1 MCTHSGGEKQAYT
14 EMISV
19 NERYDVVLAS
29 NSPRRRELLAG
40 MGVDFRVEVISG
52 IDETYPDTLP
62 VEQVAEYLSGR
73 KAQAYEL
80 RPNELLITADTV
92 VISDGRVLGKPADEA
107 EARVM
112 LRELSGKSHRVI
124 TGVTLRSMNREVRLS
139 DVSEVDFAELT
150 ENEIEHYVK
159 RYRPLDK
166 AGAYGI
172 QEWIGYVGIT
182 GIRGSFYNVM
192 GLPTRR
198 LYEELKR
205 F

>member
-1 MCTHSGGEKQAYT
+1 
-14 EMISV
+14 MISV

-52 IDETYPDTLP
+52 IDEKYPDTLP
-62 VEQVAEYLSGR
+62 EEQVAEYLSGR

-80 RPNELLITADTV
+80 SPNELLITADTV
-92 VISDGRVLGKPADEA
+92 VISGGRVLGKPADEA

-150 ENEIEHYVK
+150 EDEIEHYVK

>member
-1 MCTHSGGEKQAYT
+1 M
-14 EMISV
+14 
-19 NERYDVVLAS
+19 
-29 NSPRRRELLAG
+29 
-40 MGVDFRVEVISG
+40 
-52 IDETYPDTLP
+52 
-62 VEQVAEYLSGR
+62 
-73 KAQAYEL
+73 
-80 RPNELLITADTV
+80 
-92 VISDGRVLGKPADEA
+92 
-107 EARVM
+107 
-112 LRELSGKSHRVI
+112 
-124 TGVTLRSMNREVRLS
+124 RSMNREVRLS

-150 ENEIEHYVK
+150 EDEIEHYVK

>member
-92 VISDGRVLGKPADEA
+92 VISGGRVLGKPADEA

-150 ENEIEHYVK
+150 EDEIEHYVK

>member
-1 MCTHSGGEKQAYT
+1 
-14 EMISV
+14 MISV

-80 RPNELLITADTV
+80 SPNELLITADTV
-92 VISDGRVLGKPADEA
+92 VISGWRVLGKPADEA
-107 EARVM
+107 EARAM

-150 ENEIEHYVK
+150 EDEIEHYVK

>member
-1 MCTHSGGEKQAYT
+1 
-14 EMISV
+14 MISV

-92 VISDGRVLGKPADEA
+92 VISGGRVLGKPADEA
-107 EARVM
+107 EARAM

-150 ENEIEHYVK
+150 EDEIEHYVK

>member
-1 MCTHSGGEKQAYT
+1 
-14 EMISV
+14 MISV

>member
-1 MCTHSGGEKQAYT
+1 
-14 EMISV
+14 MISV

-92 VISDGRVLGKPADEA
+92 VISGGRVLGKPADEA

-150 ENEIEHYVK
+150 EDEIEHYVK

>member
-1 MCTHSGGEKQAYT
+1 
-14 EMISV
+14 MISV

-80 RPNELLITADTV
+80 RPNELLITADTA

-107 EARVM
+107 EARAM

-150 ENEIEHYVK
+150 EDEIEHYVK

>member
-150 ENEIEHYVK
+150 EDEIEHYVK

>member
-1 MCTHSGGEKQAYT
+1 
-14 EMISV
+14 MISV

-92 VISDGRVLGKPADEA
+92 VICGGRVLGKPADEA
-107 EARVM
+107 EARAM

-150 ENEIEHYVK
+150 EDEIEHYVK

>member
-1 MCTHSGGEKQAYT
+1 
-14 EMISV
+14 MISV

-92 VISDGRVLGKPADEA
+92 VICGGRVLGKPADEA
-107 EARVM
+107 EARAM
-112 LRELSGKSHRVI
+112 LRERSGTSHRVI

-150 ENEIEHYVK
+150 EDEIEHYVK

>member
-1 MCTHSGGEKQAYT
+1 M
-14 EMISV
+14 
-19 NERYDVVLAS
+19 
-29 NSPRRRELLAG
+29 
-40 MGVDFRVEVISG
+40 ISG

>member
-1 MCTHSGGEKQAYT
+1 
-14 EMISV
+14 MISV

-107 EARVM
+107 EARAM

-150 ENEIEHYVK
+150 EDEIEHYVK

>member
-1 MCTHSGGEKQAYT
+1 
-14 EMISV
+14 MISV

-80 RPNELLITADTV
+80 SPNELLITADTV
-92 VISDGRVLGKPADEA
+92 VISGGRVLGKPADEA
-107 EARVM
+107 EARAM

-150 ENEIEHYVK
+150 EDEIEHYVK

>member
-1 MCTHSGGEKQAYT
+1 
-14 EMISV
+14 MISV

-92 VISDGRVLGKPADEA
+92 VICGGRVLGKPADEA

-150 ENEIEHYVK
+150 EDEIEHYVK

>member
-1 MCTHSGGEKQAYT
+1 
-14 EMISV
+14 MISV

-92 VISDGRVLGKPADEA
+92 VISGGRVLGKPADEA

>member
-1 MCTHSGGEKQAYT
+1 
-14 EMISV
+14 MISV

-52 IDETYPDTLP
+52 IDEKYPDTLP

-92 VISDGRVLGKPADEA
+92 VISGGRVLGKPADEA
-107 EARVM
+107 EARAM

-150 ENEIEHYVK
+150 EDEIEHYVK